1 MHLLSVTGSVA
12 TPTIDAL
19 VPALVSTH
27 GAADLARAFA
37 FVGDSEAREA
47 LETLTRVALV
57 HGRLLHAR
65 RALEHARRLAA
76 ARDNRLRAQCAQRLV
91 DELRTRRWHAVDGAL
106 DARMLAFEFERA
118 IMLREAQVDVLR
130 AFARAAERD
139 DGAHVRQLIMG
150 HGKTTVIAPLLALML
165 ASRDA
170 LVTVCVPDALVG
182 MSQRALAAALGGL
195 WRRRVASVAFSRHSL
210 GDVDPVGGAR
220 RLRRR
225 LELCAPV
232 VATASTLKAL
242 VLRVVELAGRQCD
255 AFGCETDGEFV
266 SRAHERA
273 ELAKLRGAVA
283 LFGAAERGVLLLDK
297 VDVLLH
303 ALKSELHFPVG
314 DDAPLELSDER
325 SDIVLR
331 LVSLVFDGHDKDVA
345 ECVERMIERCEMSR
359 EPHLLLVDR
368 AAYAQHLQPTLA
380 RALLAWLRTQL
391 RRHGTAFAA
400 VRVVDATASSVRDEH
415 SAECGGLG

>member
-1 MHLLSVTGSVA
+1 
-12 TPTIDAL
+12 
-19 VPALVSTH
+19 
-27 GAADLARAFA
+27 
-37 FVGDSEAREA
+37 
-47 LETLTRVALV
+47 
-57 HGRLLHAR
+57 
-65 RALEHARRLAA
+65 
-76 ARDNRLRAQCAQRLV
+76 
-91 DELRTRRWHAVDGAL
+91 
-106 DARMLAFEFERA
+106 
-118 IMLREAQVDVLR
+118 
-130 AFARAAERD
+130 
-139 DGAHVRQLIMG
+139 MG

-225 LELCAPV
+225 LELARRLCAPV

-273 ELAKLRGAVA
+273 ELAELRGAVA

-303 ALKSELHFPVG
+303 ALKSELNFPVG

-368 AAYAQHLQPTLA
+368 AAYAQHLQPTMA

-391 RRHGTAFAA
+391 RRHGTAFATVRIVDRRGTMTTA
-400 VRVVDATASSVRDEH
+400 QSAMQRAVFGRLPMAHWLTTARRGGVRVWPRHRCRSTFCRSRRFSAHLDRPFCPATCAST
-415 SAECGGLG
+415 